1 MDALQNAGLYNN
13 ILNVFSTDNIGA
25 GWASNFTVK
34 EMKNTLY
41 EGGMRGVGMVH
52 SSSRDRGW

>member
-1 MDALQNAGLYNN
+1 M
-13 ILNVFSTDNIGA
+13 
-25 GWASNFTVK
+25 GWASNFSVK